1 MNEETKAV
9 LEFKH
14 SQWLCLCCVNP
25 LQSLPACSSMFSQ
38 ANVCSVIDGSLY
50 GVFTARSVLTE
61 LKVSLYLDPHERI
74 GPLRIGVLL
83 FIRFFSLFC
92 HRANDT
98 GVLSYKDH
106 LPVSQIVIGDTDRMG
121 SQAVYH
127 IGPLRC
133 YGDSRW
139 SPHCWSY
146 CSRFGCRWR
155 LIRDTKCSHNV
166 FATCAFM
173 FVAGSRVKASSVVQA
188 GSQRFQFASSKY
200 LQVLQRAGVWFC
212 AAACQLPPS
221 PAPK

>member
-14 SQWLCLCCVNP
+14 SQWLCLWCVNP
-25 LQSLPACSSMFSQ
+25 LQSLPGFSSVCMFSQ

-61 LKVSLYLDPHERI
+61 LKVRLYLDPHERI
-74 GPLRIGVLL
+74 QPLRICVLL
-83 FIRFFSLFC
+83 FIWFFSLFC

-133 YGDSRW
+133 YGDSR
-139 SPHCWSY
+139 
-146 CSRFGCRWR
+146 
-155 LIRDTKCSHNV
+155 
-166 FATCAFM
+166 
-173 FVAGSRVKASSVVQA
+173 
-188 GSQRFQFASSKY
+188 
-200 LQVLQRAGVWFC
+200 
-212 AAACQLPPS
+212 
-221 PAPK
+221 